1 MLCSPYKDH
10 DSKTRK
16 RVRSMFGSGSFIEVF
31 VDTPLNICESP
42 GPKGMYL
49 LVRRG
54 KTEKSTGM
62 DDFQVA
68 GKAAQ
73 QGE

>member
-1 MLCSPYKDH
+1 
-10 DSKTRK
+10 
-16 RVRSMFGSGSFIEVF
+16 MFGSGSFIEVF

-42 GPKGMYL
+42 GPKRMYL